1 MPFYEWSE
9 SMSVGVPLID
19 SDHRALIDLI
29 NRLHD
34 ALEYGAGPSD
44 MDQVFQSLVAYIEFH
59 FAREEAVLAACGYP
73 SLAEHQAE
81 HDRFTADMRYTRD
94 RYFSGGEAGL
104 GPHLLAFL
112 KDWLNNHILVE
123 DMAYRPF
130 LEDVAKVERAA
141 LRFGPGLSDPDPTPP
156 PPRPAGP

>member
-1 MPFYEWSE
+1 MAFGQPTGPPASHRQIQELLE
-9 SMSVGVPLID
+9 LLEAAGH
-19 SDHRALIDLI
+19 SDFR
-29 NRLHD
+29 D
-34 ALEYGAGPSD
+34 ARGPMGFTQRQAGGKFTRD
-44 MDQVFQSLVAYIEFH
+44 
-59 FAREEAVLAACGYP
+59 EADAFIATLQE
-73 SLAEHQAE
+73 AEHQAE

-130 LEDVAKVERAA
+130 LEGNAQVELAA
-141 LRFGPGLSDPDPTPP
+141 LRFGPGLADPDPSPA
-156 PPRPAGP
+156 PPRPAGA